1 MEVLFGYV
9 IIFLARV
16 IDMSL
21 STVRT
26 LMVMQSRK
34 IPAAVIGFF
43 EVGIY
48 IVVLGKVVNELENP
62 MNLLA
67 YCAGFATG
75 NYVGIVLENKI
86 ALGNLSAQI
95 ILRTANNYKL
105 VETLRKERFGVT
117 IIEGQGIEGPREILN
132 VALNRKDLQK
142 LKQVVDSIDPNA
154 YVTVNSISPIRGGYF
169 GTMKKW

>member
-1 MEVLFGYV
+1 MEVFLGYA
-9 IIFLARV
+9 IIFFARV
-16 IDMSL
+16 LDMSL

-26 LMVMQSRK
+26 LMVVQSRK
-34 IPAAVIGFF
+34 LPAALIGFF

-48 IVVLGKVVNELENP
+48 ITVLGKVVTGLDNP

-75 NYVGIVLENKI
+75 NYVGITLENKI

-95 ILRTANNYKL
+95 ILRTANNDIL
-105 VETLRKERFGVT
+105 VDTLRKEKFGVT

-132 VALNRKDLQK
+132 VALHRKDLQK
-142 LKQVVDSIDPNA
+142 LKKVVDSVDPNA

-169 GTMKKW
+169 GSTKK

>member
-1 MEVLFGYV
+1 MEAIVAYAL
-9 IIFLARV
+9 IFFARV
-16 IDMSL
+16 LDMSL

-34 IPAAVIGFF
+34 LQAAAIGFF

-48 IVVLGKVVNELENP
+48 ITVLGKVVSGLDNP
-62 MNLLA
+62 MNLFV

-95 ILRTANNYKL
+95 ILKTANNEIL
-105 VETLRKERFGVT
+105 VDTLRKEEFGVT
-117 IIEGQGIEGPREILN
+117 IIEGQGLEGPREILN
-132 VALNRKDLQK
+132 VALNRRDLQR
-142 LKQVVDSIDPNA
+142 LKKVVDSVDPNA
-154 YVTVNSISPIRGGYF
+154 YVTVNSIIPIRGGYF

>member
-1 MEVLFGYV
+1 MELLFGYA
-9 IIFLARV
+9 IIFIARV
-16 IDMSL
+16 IDMSM

-34 IPAAVIGFF
+34 ITAAIIGFF

-48 IVVLGKVVNELENP
+48 VSVLGKVVDGLENP
-62 MNLLA
+62 WNLLA

-75 NYVGIVLENKI
+75 NYVGITLENKI

-95 ILRTANNYKL
+95 ILRTANNDIL
-105 VETLRKERFGVT
+105 VDTLRKEKFGVT

-142 LKQVVDSIDPNA
+142 LKKIVDSIDSNA
-154 YVTVNSISPIRGGYF
+154 YVTVNNISPIRGGYF
-169 GTMKKW
+169 GTMKK

>member
-1 MEVLFGYV
+1 MEAIVAYAL
-9 IIFLARV
+9 IFFARV
-16 IDMSL
+16 LDMSL

-34 IPAAVIGFF
+34 LQAAAIGFF

-48 IVVLGKVVNELENP
+48 ITVLGKVVSGLDNP
-62 MNLLA
+62 MNLFV

-95 ILRTANNYKL
+95 ILKTANNEIL
-105 VETLRKERFGVT
+105 VDTLRKEEFGVT
-117 IIEGQGIEGPREILN
+117 IIEGQGLEGPREILN
-132 VALNRKDLQK
+132 VALNRRDLQR
-142 LKQVVDSIDPNA
+142 LKKVVDSVDPNA
-154 YVTVNSISPIRGGYF
+154 YVTVNSIIPIRGGYF
-169 GTMKKW
+169 GTMKK

>member
-1 MEVLFGYV
+1 
-9 IIFLARV
+9 
-16 IDMSL
+16 MSM

-34 IPAAVIGFF
+34 IPAALIGFF

-48 IVVLGKVVNELENP
+48 ISVLGKVVSGLDNP
-62 MNLLA
+62 MNLFV
-67 YCAGFATG
+67 YSAGFATG
-75 NYVGIVLENKI
+75 NYVGIMLENKI

-95 ILRTANNYKL
+95 ILRTANNDTL
-105 VETLRKERFGVT
+105 VDTLRKEKFGVT
-117 IIEGQGIEGPREILN
+117 VIEGQGIEGPREILN
-132 VALNRKDLQK
+132 VALNRKDLQR
-142 LKQVVDSIDPNA
+142 LKKVVDSVDSNA